1 MSDDD
6 AISPDSVEGPDN
18 DRSPIDEL
26 AQRAVGVLLGLLR
39 RANALA
45 GGVLIFAVVACVGG
59 YLLGITALSGGA
71 LNVWIVFGGLGA
83 AWAIGSVLL
92 AMWRL
97 SVVRRGS
104 GALVDEV
111 RSFLSGDND
120 AQQTVLETVEVSEE
134 SDDESIVTVSR
145 QFFSFRDG
153 VDAHKANFT
162 HLAAALRSLTTFP
175 ALMALAVVVG
185 FAFAAASFVFVLI
198 LIF

>member
-6 AISPDSVEGPDN
+6 VIFPDSVDDPDD

-45 GGVLIFAVVACVGG
+45 GGVLIFALLACVGG
-59 YLLGITALSGGA
+59 YLLGIAALDGGA
-71 LNVWIVFGGLGA
+71 LNAWIFIGGLGA
-83 AWAIGSVLL
+83 LWAIGSVLL

-97 SVVRRGS
+97 AAVRRGS

-111 RSFLSGDND
+111 RGFLSGDND
-120 AQQTVLETVEVSEE
+120 AQQTVLETVEVSEG
-134 SDDESIVTVSR
+134 SDDESIVAVSR

-153 VDAHKANFT
+153 VDEHGANFT
-162 HLAAALRSLTTFP
+162 HLAAALRSLTSFP
-175 ALMALAVVVG
+175 ALMALAVVMG
-185 FAFAAASFVFVLI
+185 FAFAAASVVFILI